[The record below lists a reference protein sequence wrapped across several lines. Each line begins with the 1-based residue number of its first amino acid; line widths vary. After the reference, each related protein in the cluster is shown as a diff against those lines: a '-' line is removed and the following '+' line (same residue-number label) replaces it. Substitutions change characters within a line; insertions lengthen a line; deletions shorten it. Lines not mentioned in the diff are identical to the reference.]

1 MKLLRYEFWKLFCKK
16 AVFICL
22 ALFLVINVYKIS
34 TLPERE
40 NVTSYDEYFSGYDA
54 VYDIVKGDM
63 TEEKILFVVENYQEL
78 SALNDNNAFSSE
90 ANEER
95 FTLYDYGDYIVFM
108 QFFNGMDY
116 AYNYNANMLEY
127 INLAKENVDF
137 FLARGNDYEVS
148 VNQKIIDIYG
158 GRGINAYYD
167 TYGFSEFFNYDF
179 SSLLIILLLLLSL
192 ASSFTMES
200 ENGMDM
206 LIKISKKGREHTVM
220 AKIGAFLLFSLL
232 ITVLFTAV
240 DLIAFDIKFGLDGFL
255 NPIYSIE
262 RYFAFTLNLNMLGYV
277 ILSML
282 FKFVAFAV
290 IGLFIMFCSS
300 LFGSVIYSFGV
311 GTFAVFGLI
320 LADGTTKMVSSKFL
334 TLLNPLSLIANRY
347 MLDTYSVV
355 NAFGYPVLRIYV
367 ALVLMAVFAAVLIVG
382 ILLAYTNRRVGAKK
396 PSLKRLKEF
405 RAGGAVV

>member
-1 MKLLRYEFWKLFCKK
+1 MRLLRYEFWKLFCKK

-22 ALFLVINVYKIS
+22 ALFLVINIYKIS

-40 NVTSYDEYFSGYDA
+40 NVTPYAEYYSGYNA
-54 VYDIVKGDM
+54 VYDIVKGEM

-78 SALNDNNAFSSE
+78 SALNEQNAFSNNP
-90 ANEER
+90 NENR
-95 FTLYDYGDYIVFM
+95 FTRYDFGDYIVFM

-116 AYNYNANMLEY
+116 AYNYGTNMSGY

-137 FLARGNDYEVS
+137 FLERGNEYEAS

-158 GRGINAYYD
+158 GRGIGAYYD
-167 TYGFSEFFNYDF
+167 TYGFSEFFEYDF

-200 ENGMDM
+200 ESGMDM
-206 LIKISKKGREHTVM
+206 LIKISKKGRQHTVM
-220 AKIGAFLLFSLL
+220 AKIGAFVLFIFL

-240 DLIAFDIKFGLDGFL
+240 DFIAFDIKFGLDGFF

-262 RYFAFTLNLNMLGYV
+262 RYFTFTLNLSMLGYV

-282 FKFVAFAV
+282 LKFVAFTV

-320 LADGTTKMVSSKFL
+320 LADGTTKMGTSKFL

-347 MLDTYSVV
+347 MLDAYSVV
-355 NAFGYPVLRIYV
+355 NIFGYPVLKIYI
-367 ALVLMAVFAAVLIVG
+367 ALFAMLIFAAVLILG
-382 ILLAYTNRRVGAKK
+382 IMLAHSRRNIGANK
-396 PSLKRLKEF
+396 PSLKIFKF
-405 RAGGAVV
+405 HTGGAVG

>member
-1 MKLLRYEFWKLFCKK
+1 MRLLRYEFRKLFCKK

-40 NVTSYDEYFSGYDA
+40 NITSYDEYFSGYDA
-54 VYDIVKGDM
+54 VYDIVKGEM

-78 SALNDNNAFSSE
+78 SALNEQNAFSNDP
-90 ANEER
+90 NENR
-95 FTLYDYGDYIVFM
+95 FTRYDFGDYIVFM

-116 AYNYNANMLEY
+116 AYNYSTNMSGY

-137 FLARGNDYEVS
+137 FLERGNEYEAS
-148 VNQKIIDIYG
+148 VNQQIVDIYG
-158 GRGINAYYD
+158 GRGISAYYD
-167 TYGFSEFFNYDF
+167 TYGFSEFFEYDF

-200 ENGMDM
+200 ESGMDM
-206 LIKISKKGREHTVM
+206 LIKISKKGRQHTVM
-220 AKIGAFLLFSLL
+220 AKTGAFVLFGFF

-240 DLIAFDIKFGLDGFL
+240 DLIAFDIKFGLDGFF

-262 RYFAFTLNLNMLGYV
+262 RYFTFTLNLSIFGYV
-277 ILSML
+277 MLSMVL
-282 FKFVAFAV
+282 KFIAFTV

-300 LFGSVIYSFGV
+300 LFGSVVYSFGV
-311 GTFAVFGLI
+311 GTFAVFGII
-320 LADGTTKMVSSKFL
+320 LADGTTKLGASKFL
-334 TLLNPLSLIANRY
+334 ALLNPLSLIANRY

-355 NAFGYPVLRIYV
+355 NIFDYPVLKIYV
-367 ALVLMAVFAAVLIVG
+367 ALIAMLIFAMVLIVG
-382 ILLAYTNRRVGAKK
+382 IMFAYSRRSIGTKK
-396 PSLKRLKEF
+396 LSLKMFKLHT
-405 RAGGAVV
+405 GGAVG